1 MEEELL
7 KRWRLI
13 LGGDEADGT
22 GVTLNLEEQRID
34 HSLEAVYDSD
44 RRGGLG
50 SSAPK
55 VSRWLGD
62 IREFFPQTSGTSD
75 SAGCYKTSES
85 DQSAYRKRNAGNGRP
100 RCSSGCHPDVVKPG
114 DS

>member
-55 VSRWLGD
+55 VSRWLGVLSAD
-62 IREFFPQTSGTSD
+62 SGTSD

>member
-34 HSLEAVYDSD
+34 HSLEAVYDVTEE
-44 RRGGLG
+44 GGWVPRL
-50 SSAPK
+50 PK
-55 VSRWLGD
+55 
-62 IREFFPQTSGTSD
+62 
-75 SAGCYKTSES
+75 
-85 DQSAYRKRNAGNGRP
+85 
-100 RCSSGCHPDVVKPG
+100 
-114 DS
+114 

>member
-44 RRGGLG
+44 RRGATNHIGVAGFLLLNCG
-50 SSAPK
+50 
-55 VSRWLGD
+55 
-62 IREFFPQTSGTSD
+62 IR
-75 SAGCYKTSES
+75 
-85 DQSAYRKRNAGNGRP
+85 
-100 RCSSGCHPDVVKPG
+100 
-114 DS
+114 

>member
-44 RRGGLG
+44 RRGGGWVPRL
-50 SSAPK
+50 PK
-55 VSRWLGD
+55 
-62 IREFFPQTSGTSD
+62 
-75 SAGCYKTSES
+75 
-85 DQSAYRKRNAGNGRP
+85 
-100 RCSSGCHPDVVKPG
+100 
-114 DS
+114 

>member
-44 RRGGLG
+44 RGAGFLG
-50 SSAPK
+50 S
-55 VSRWLGD
+55 
-62 IREFFPQTSGTSD
+62 
-75 SAGCYKTSES
+75 
-85 DQSAYRKRNAGNGRP
+85 QS
-100 RCSSGCHPDVVKPG
+100 KPMAWRYP
-114 DS
+114 

>member
-44 RRGGLG
+44 RRGRVRGDEGSICKGL
-50 SSAPK
+50 
-55 VSRWLGD
+55 
-62 IREFFPQTSGTSD
+62 
-75 SAGCYKTSES
+75 
-85 DQSAYRKRNAGNGRP
+85 RP
-100 RCSSGCHPDVVKPG
+100 
-114 DS
+114 

>member
-44 RRGGLG
+44 RREIGRA
-50 SSAPK
+50 SC
-55 VSRWLGD
+55 
-62 IREFFPQTSGTSD
+62 RE
-75 SAGCYKTSES
+75 
-85 DQSAYRKRNAGNGRP
+85 R
-100 RCSSGCHPDVVKPG
+100 V
-114 DS
+114 